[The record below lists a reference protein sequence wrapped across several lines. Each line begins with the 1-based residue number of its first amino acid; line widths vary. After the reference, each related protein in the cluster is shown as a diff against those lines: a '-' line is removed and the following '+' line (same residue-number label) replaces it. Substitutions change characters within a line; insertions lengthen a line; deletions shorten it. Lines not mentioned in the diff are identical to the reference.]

1 MINLTT
7 CYTKWK
13 ISTIAIKYIPI
24 GILID
29 TYIFYLIKN
38 KLECV

>member
-7 CYTKWK
+7 CYTEWT
-13 ISTIAIKYIPI
+13 ISTITTKYIHI
-24 GILID
+24 GIG